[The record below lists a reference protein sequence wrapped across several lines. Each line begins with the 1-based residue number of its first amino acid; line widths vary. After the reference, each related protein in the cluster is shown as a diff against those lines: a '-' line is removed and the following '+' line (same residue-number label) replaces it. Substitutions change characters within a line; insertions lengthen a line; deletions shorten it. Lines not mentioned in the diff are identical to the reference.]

1 MAIELA
7 TEFQPAVDE
16 LFTSESKTAL
26 VTNNNFSWTG
36 AHTIKIYKV
45 GSASMSDY
53 ERNAEVLQ
61 GNKSRY
67 GEIETLE
74 ASTEEMTL
82 TKDRSFTFA
91 IDKLDQDE
99 TKAALEA
106 ASALAR
112 QQREKVIPERDAY
125 IYSVMCDKAGI
136 KPAAEALTADTIYS
150 KIIAAGV
157 AMDEAEVPQDGRVLI
172 LTPTTYALLKASSAV
187 FQNSDI
193 GTELRKQGVV
203 DRLDG
208 LNVVKIASNR
218 LPANFGFMIAH
229 PVATVAP
236 VKLEQYSVHRDPPF
250 ISGSLVE
257 GRICYGAFV
266 LENKAKAICYQ
277 ATA

>member
-1 MAIELA
+1 MIEYA
-7 TEFQPAVDE
+7 TDFQPAVDE
-16 LFTSESKTAL
+16 LFTTESKTAL
-26 VTNNNFSWTG
+26 VTNQNFTWTG
-36 AHTIKIYKV
+36 AHTIKIYKI
-45 GSASMSDY
+45 GSASMNDY
-53 ERNAEVLQ
+53 QRNAKVLD

-67 GEIETLE
+67 GVIETLE
-74 ASTEEMTL
+74 AGTEEMTISQ
-82 TKDRSFTFA
+82 DRSFTFA

-112 QQREKVIPERDAY
+112 QQREKVIPERDSY
-125 IYSVMCDKAGI
+125 IYSVMTAKAGI
-136 KPAAEALTADTIYS
+136 KPAAEALTAENIYQ
-150 KIIAAGV
+150 KIVAAGV

-172 LTPTTYALLKASSAV
+172 LTPTNYALLKASSAV

-193 GTELRKQGVV
+193 GVELRKQGVV

-218 LPANFGFMIAH
+218 LPEGFGFMIAH
-229 PVATVAP
+229 PCAAVAP
-236 VKLEQYSVHRDPPF
+236 TKLEQYNVHRDPPF

-257 GRICYGAFV
+257 GRITYDCFV
-266 LENKAKAICYQ
+266 LENKSKAIYYQ